1 MFRIWPATEAS
12 RVGSN
17 PHPAPRKFN
26 RPVRTEPREAP
37 MHKLIDAYAN
47 KPTDK
52 NALRLKRH
60 ADLHPMSACLLNAE
74 DTVILRQ
81 AIKQANDT
89 EIGA

>member
-1 MFRIWPATEAS
+1 MFRIWPAT
-12 RVGSN
+12 RVQSGGGN
-17 PHPAPRKFN
+17 PSPALRKFT
-26 RPVRTEPREAP
+26 RPIRTEPREAP
-37 MHKLIDAYAN
+37 MHKLIDAYVN

-52 NALRLKRH
+52 NALRVKRH

>member
-1 MFRIWPATEAS
+1 
-12 RVGSN
+12 
-17 PHPAPRKFN
+17 
-26 RPVRTEPREAP
+26 